1 MTLEDLLHLTRRRF
15 GSLAL
20 AIVICVLLSVAFAFV
35 TPSSYTATAQAY
47 LHVEVGGDPG
57 LNTQSHYNAA
67 QLADLKAEAV
77 VPVFT
82 SEAVAQRVIESLKLD
97 VTPEE
102 LASSVSATRTPETVS
117 VQVSVEAS
125 TSRQAQVLA
134 DEVVRQTAEE
144 VTELEGS
151 DSPVKISLLSSAE
164 LVSATR
170 SPALVTCVG
179 VGLLAGLVLGYV
191 WILVQELLDKSL
203 RGPED
208 VRKAL
213 STPVL
218 GVLPKDPSPLRLG
231 RGAQTEVEERLR
243 AARTNVLH
251 ALSHGARQV
260 VVVTS
265 AGPREGASTTAA
277 GLARVLALSGHR
289 VVLVGGDLR
298 SPSAV
303 GAPGAPGLAEVLAG
317 TARLSQVL
325 VEGEVPGL
333 ELLPAGDMP
342 GNPSEL
348 LGGRNMSDLL
358 HHLAAD
364 RIVIIDAP
372 PVCRFTDAVVLAE
385 YAGGVLLVARAGR
398 TSAEELRE
406 AALAVGQGGGHMLG
420 VVLTN
425 VSDLGRGSRSA
436 QTAVTHAESAT
447 V

>member
-20 AIVICVLLSVAFAFV
+20 AIVICVLLSVVFAFV

-67 QLADLKAEAV
+67 QLADLKAEAA

-97 VTPEE
+97 VTPED

-125 TSRQAQVLA
+125 TARQAQVLA

-144 VTELEGS
+144 MTELEGS
-151 DSPVKISLLSSAE
+151 DSPVKLSLLSSAE

-231 RGAQTEVEERLR
+231 RSAQTEVEERLR
-243 AARTNVLH
+243 A

-303 GAPGAPGLAEVLAG
+303 GAPGAPGLAEVLVG

>member
-1 MTLEDLLHLTRRRF
+1 MTLEDLLHLTRRRL

-20 AIVICVLLSVAFAFV
+20 ALMICVLLSIVFAFV
-35 TPSSYTATAQAY
+35 TPSSYTAKAQAY

-57 LNTQSHYNAA
+57 SNTQSHYNAA
-67 QLADLKAEAV
+67 QLADMKTDAV

-82 SEAVAQRVIESLKLD
+82 SEAVAQRVIDSLKLD

-102 LASSVSATRTPETVS
+102 LASSVSAARTPETVS
-117 VQVSVEAS
+117 VQVSVTAS
-125 TSRQAQVLA
+125 SSRQAQVLA
-134 DEVVRQTAEE
+134 DEVIRQAAEE
-144 VTELEGS
+144 VKELEGGE
-151 DSPVKISLLSSAE
+151 SPVRISLLSSAE

-170 SPALVTCVG
+170 SPALVTCVA

-203 RGPED
+203 KGPED

-213 STPVL
+213 SAPVL

-265 AGPREGASTTAA
+265 AGPQEGASATAA

-303 GAPGAPGLAEVLAG
+303 GAQGAPGLAEVLVGA
-317 TARLSQVL
+317 ARLSQVL
-325 VEGEVPGL
+325 VEGEVTGL

-342 GNPSEL
+342 ENPSEL

-358 HHLAAD
+358 HHLSAD

-406 AALAVGQGGGHMLG
+406 AALAVEQGGGHMLG

-425 VSDLGRGSRSA
+425 VSDPGRGGQGVHVGVA
-436 QTAVTHAESAT
+436 HMEGATA
-447 V
+447 

>member
-67 QLADLKAEAV
+67 QLADLKAESA

-203 RGPED
+203 KGPED

-213 STPVL
+213 SAPVL

-243 AARTNVLH
+243 ATRTNVLH

-289 VVLVGGDLR
+289 VGLVGGDLR

-303 GAPGAPGLAEVLAG
+303 GAPGAPGLAE
-317 TARLSQVL
+317 VL

-425 VSDLGRGSRSA
+425 VSDPGRGSRSVQA
-436 QTAVTHAESAT
+436 GVTHAESAT

>member
-1 MTLEDLLHLTRRRF
+1 M
-15 GSLAL
+15 
-20 AIVICVLLSVAFAFV
+20 
-35 TPSSYTATAQAY
+35 
-47 LHVEVGGDPG
+47 
-57 LNTQSHYNAA
+57 
-67 QLADLKAEAV
+67 
-77 VPVFT
+77 
-82 SEAVAQRVIESLKLD
+82 
-97 VTPEE
+97 
-102 LASSVSATRTPETVS
+102 SATRTPETVS

-203 RGPED
+203 KGPED

-213 STPVL
+213 SAPVL

-243 AARTNVLH
+243 ATRTNVLH

-303 GAPGAPGLAEVLAG
+303 GAPGAPGLAEVLVG

-425 VSDLGRGSRSA
+425 VSDPGRGSRSVQA
-436 QTAVTHAESAT
+436 GVTHAESAT

>member
-67 QLADLKAEAV
+67 QLADLKAESA

-203 RGPED
+203 KGPED

-213 STPVL
+213 SAPVL

-243 AARTNVLH
+243 ATRTNVLH

-303 GAPGAPGLAEVLAG
+303 GAPGAPGLAE
-317 TARLSQVL
+317 VL

-425 VSDLGRGSRSA
+425 VSDPGRGSRSVQA
-436 QTAVTHAESAT
+436 GVTHAESAT

>member
-67 QLADLKAEAV
+67 QLADLKADAA

-102 LASSVSATRTPETVS
+102 LASAVSATRTPETVS

-203 RGPED
+203 KGPED

-213 STPVL
+213 SAPVL

-303 GAPGAPGLAEVLAG
+303 GAPGAPGLA
-317 TARLSQVL
+317 
-325 VEGEVPGL
+325 